1 MSPRLAAAIEI
12 AVAAGR
18 STLAHFGQPLD
29 IERKADASP
38 VTVADRAAERLAR
51 EMLAVDFPNEA
62 ILGEEEGESGNSGD
76 RWVLDPID
84 GTKSFVCGVPLYAT
98 LISYEQD
105 GDPILGVIYL
115 PALNELIYAER
126 GGGCYWNGR
135 LARVSTHASLE
146 GSTVCSAGHKSMYQF
161 GLSEGMERLTKRTMA
176 TRTWCDAYG
185 HALVATGRV
194 AAMIDPVVER
204 YDISAIIPII
214 EEAGGTVSTLTGA
227 DPLQPA
233 HANGK
238 YQLVSSNGQVHKELL
253 ETLHG

>member
-51 EMLAVDFPNEA
+51 EMIAADFPGEA
-62 ILGEEEGESGNSGD
+62 ILGEEEGTTGEAPD
-76 RWVLDPID
+76 RWVIDPID

-98 LISYEQD
+98 LISYEQN
-105 GDPILGVIYL
+105 GVPILGVVYL
-115 PALNELIYAER
+115 PALNELVYAER
-126 GGGCYWNGR
+126 GGGCFWNGR
-135 LARVSTHASLE
+135 LARVSSHPTLE
-146 GSTVCSAGHKSMYQF
+146 GSTVCSAGHKSMYQYN
-161 GLSEGMERLTKRTMA
+161 LSEGMERLTQRTMA
-176 TRTWCDAYG
+176 TRTWSDAYG
-185 HALVATGRV
+185 HVLVATGRV

-214 EEAGGTVSTLTGA
+214 EEAGGKVSTLLAA
-227 DPLQPA
+227 DPLRPA
-233 HANGK
+233 HPDGK
-238 YQLVSSNGQVHKELL
+238 YQLVSSNGLVHQELL
-253 ETLHG
+253 ETLRG

>member
-51 EMLAVDFPNEA
+51 EMISADFPGEA
-62 ILGEEEGESGNSGD
+62 VLGEEEGETGVSRD
-76 RWVLDPID
+76 RWVIDPID

-105 GDPILGVIYL
+105 GVPILGVVYL
-115 PALNELIYAER
+115 PALNELVYAEC

-135 LARVSTHASLE
+135 VARVSPHPLLE
-146 GSTVCSAGHKSMYQF
+146 GSTVCIAGHKSMYQYK
-161 GLSEGMERLTKRTMA
+161 LSEGMERLTKRTMA
-176 TRTWCDAYG
+176 TRTWSDAYG
-185 HALVATGRV
+185 HVLVATGRV

-214 EEAGGTVSTLTGA
+214 QEAGGQVSTLGG
-227 DPLQPA
+227 DNPLQPA
-233 HANGK
+233 HADGR
-238 YQLVSSNGQVHKELL
+238 YQLVSSNGAVHNDLL
-253 ETLHG
+253 ETLRG